1 MKVVRDY
8 TGISNDVKARDSF
21 ISEIQAANKYFNEKP
36 FPSNE
41 FDENA
46 FIKCADADSAK
57 LYCPERWKAMQA
69 WIKNTDKASKCIDS
83 LSLIS
88 LISCCNYLSDTY

>member
-41 FDENA
+41 SDENA
-46 FIKCADADSAK
+46 FIKCVDADSAK
-57 LYCPERWKAMQA
+57 QYCPERWKAMQA